1 MSKKNLPLTVKKKK
15 KILSA
20 LQCYTTKEL
29 EPGMDEHD
37 HYVECHRKEAKS
49 S

>member
-1 MSKKNLPLTVKKKK
+1 MSKKNLLLTVKKKK

-20 LQCYTTKEL
+20 LQCYRMKEL
-29 EPGMDEHD
+29 EPGMDEHGR
-37 HYVECHRKEAKS
+37 YAGCHRKEAKS

>member
-1 MSKKNLPLTVKKKK
+1 MSKKKLPLTLKKK
-15 KILSA
+15 KIHSA

-29 EPGMDEHD
+29 ELGMDEHD

>member
-1 MSKKNLPLTVKKKK
+1 MSKKNLPLTVKK